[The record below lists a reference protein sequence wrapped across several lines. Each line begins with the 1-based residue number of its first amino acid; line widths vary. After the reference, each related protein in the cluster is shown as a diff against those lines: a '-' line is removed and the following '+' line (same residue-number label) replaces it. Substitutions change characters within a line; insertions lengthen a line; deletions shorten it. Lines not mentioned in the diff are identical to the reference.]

1 MSTRFSESTVEL
13 AAIDYFRELGYSY
26 LHAEVIA
33 PDGSAPER
41 ARWTDVILERR
52 LRTALTRINRHL
64 PDEAL
69 EQAARRALV
78 SNEPGLF
85 QSNRAFHR
93 ALASGVD
100 VEYRTPA
107 GGIKGDKCWLVDFDD
122 PARNDWLVVN
132 QMTVVEG
139 QIKRRPDLVLF
150 INGIPL
156 ALFELKNP
164 GDQNATVKD
173 AYNQVRTYID
183 QVPRLFQT
191 NELIVISDG
200 TEARIG
206 TITSGPERFAP
217 WKTIDG
223 SGLAADDRVKLQV
236 LVLGVFEQRR
246 LLDLIRNFLVFDV
259 RETQL
264 TKKLAGYHQ
273 FHAVNKALEATIRA
287 SRPKGDRRA
296 GVVWHTQ
303 GSGKS
308 LSMVFFAGKLIRNP
322 AMENPTL
329 VLLTDRNDLDEQLH
343 GEFAASPDLIPPPQ
357 RAESRAELRELLTVA
372 SGGVVFTTIQK
383 FLPPSGEQYPL
394 LSDRRNIVVIADEA
408 HRSQYD
414 FIDGFAHHMRSALPN
429 ATFIGFTGTPIEL
442 SDRSTPAVF
451 GDYIDVYD
459 VTQAVLD
466 GATVPI
472 YYEGRLARIDLDPTE
487 RPNIDPDFE
496 EVTEAEEEQTKR
508 RLKSKWARQEALVGA
523 GKRIG
528 LVAQDL
534 VDHWEK
540 RVEANPGKGMVVCMS
555 RRICV
560 QLYDAIVALRPDWDS
575 KDDESGVIKVVMTG
589 SAADD
594 LHWQRHIRN
603 SERMEKIKAR
613 LRNSDD
619 PLRLVIVR
627 DMWLTGFDAPP
638 LHTMYVDKPM
648 RGHGLMQAIAR
659 VNRVFGEKQ
668 GGLIVDYIGIAE
680 SLKRALA
687 DYSERDRGETGI
699 PQEQA
704 VALFKEKFEVTA
716 AILHRFDHSKFLTGK
731 PSQQLAVVA
740 AALEHILAQEDGKSR
755 FIGAATAM
763 SRAFALAVPA
773 DDVLALREEV
783 AFLQVLRAALLK
795 GAAGDRFHRDD
806 LDLAVGQIVS
816 RAITSGEVLDIFSAA
831 GLAKPNISV
840 LSDAFLAE
848 VRGLPHKNLAVEAL
862 ERLLNEEIKSRAK
875 SNVVQARTFAEKL
888 EEAIRAYQNR
898 TVEAAK
904 VIEELIQLARDM
916 RDAAQRGDRL
926 GLRDDELA
934 FYDALA
940 SNESAIAEL
949 GDEALKKIARELV
962 ESVRHSVTIDWN
974 IRESVRAGMR
984 ARIKRLLRK
993 HGYPP
998 DKTEGATQLVLEQ
1011 AEVLSE
1017 HWPISGDAASKS
1029 VSA

>member
-1 MSTRFSESTVEL
+1 MTFRFSESTVEL

-26 LHAEVIA
+26 LHGEVIA
-33 PDGSAPER
+33 PDGPAPER
-41 ARWTDVILERR
+41 VKWSDVILEDR
-52 LRTALTRINRHL
+52 LRKALARVNPHL
-64 PDEAL
+64 PSEAH

-78 SNEPGLF
+78 SSEPGLF
-85 QSNRAFHR
+85 QSNRAFHK
-93 ALASGVD
+93 ALAGGVD
-100 VEYRTPA
+100 VEYRNPD
-107 GGIKGDKCWLVDFDD
+107 GRIRGDKCWLVDFVN
-122 PARNDWLVVN
+122 PALNDWLVVN

-139 QIKRRPDLVLF
+139 QIKRRPDVVLF
-150 INGIPL
+150 VNGIPL
-156 ALFELKNP
+156 GLFEFKNP
-164 GDQNATVKD
+164 GDENATVKG
-173 AYNQVRTYID
+173 AYNQLRTYID
-183 QVPRLFQT
+183 QVPRLFHT
-191 NELIVISDG
+191 NELLVISDG
-200 TEARIG
+200 TEARLG
-206 TITSGPERFAP
+206 TISSGPERFAP

-236 LVLGVFEQRR
+236 LVLGVFEPRR
-246 LLDLIRNFLVFDV
+246 FLDLIRNFLVFDV
-259 RETQL
+259 REAQPS
-264 TKKLAGYHQ
+264 KKLAGYHQ
-273 FHAVNKALEATIRA
+273 FHAVNKAVEATIRA
-287 SRPKGDRRA
+287 SRPTGDRRA

-322 AMENPTL
+322 VMENPTL

-383 FLPPSGEQYPL
+383 FLPPPGEQYPM
-394 LSDRRNIVVIADEA
+394 LSNRRNIVVIADEA

-414 FIDGFAHHMRSALPN
+414 FIDGFAHHMRTALPN

-540 RVEANPGKGMVVCMS
+540 RLEANPGKGMVVCMS

-560 QLYDAIVALRPDWDS
+560 QLYDAIVALRPEWDS
-575 KDDESGVIKVVMTG
+575 NDDESGVIKVVMTG

-613 LRNSDD
+613 LRNPDD

-680 SLKRALA
+680 NLKRALA

-704 VALFKEKFEVTA
+704 VALFKEKFEVAA
-716 AILHRFDHSKFLTGK
+716 AILYRFDHSKFLTGK

-755 FIGAATAM
+755 FIAAATAM

-773 DDVLALREEV
+773 DDALALREEV

-795 GAAGDRFHRDD
+795 GGAGDRFHRDD

-862 ERLLNEEIKSRAK
+862 ERLLNEEIKARSK
-875 SNVVQARTFAEKL
+875 TNVVQARTFAEKL

-916 RDAAQRGDRL
+916 REAAQRGERL
-926 GLRDDELA
+926 GLHDDELA

-1017 HWPISGDAASKS
+1017 HWP
-1029 VSA
+1029 VSAMP

>member
-1 MSTRFSESTVEL
+1 VSKRFSESTVEL

-26 LHAEVIA
+26 LHGEVIA

-41 ARWTDVILERR
+41 ARWTDAILERR
-52 LRTALTRINRHL
+52 LRTALTRINPHL
-64 PDEAL
+64 PEEAL

-100 VEYRTPA
+100 VEYRTPD
-107 GGIKGDKCWLVDFDD
+107 GRIKGNKCWLVDFDN

-191 NELIVISDG
+191 NELLVISDG

-264 TKKLAGYHQ
+264 SKKLAGYHQ

-308 LSMVFFAGKLIRNP
+308 LSMVFFAGKLIRSP

-383 FLPPSGEQYPL
+383 FLPPPGEQYPL
-394 LSDRRNIVVIADEA
+394 LSNRRNIVVIADEA

-414 FIDGFAHHMRSALPN
+414 FIDGFAHHMRSAVPN

-472 YYEGRLARIDLDPTE
+472 YYEGRLARIDLDPAE

-560 QLYDAIVALRPDWDS
+560 QLYSAIVALRPDWDS

-613 LRNSDD
+613 LRNPND

-704 VALFKEKFEVTA
+704 VAVFKEKFEVAA

-740 AALEHILAQEDGKSR
+740 AALEQILAQEDGKSR
-755 FIGAATAM
+755 FIAAATAM

-773 DDVLALREEV
+773 DDALALREEV

-795 GAAGDRFHRDD
+795 GGAGDRFHRDD

-862 ERLLNEEIKSRAK
+862 ERLLNEEIKARSK
-875 SNVVQARTFAEKL
+875 TNVVQARTFAEKL

-898 TVEAAK
+898 TMEAAK

-916 RDAAQRGDRL
+916 REAAQRGERL
-926 GLRDDELA
+926 GLHDDELA

-998 DKTEGATQLVLEQ
+998 DKTDGATQLVLEQ

-1017 HWPISGDAASKS
+1017 HWPISGDVGPNS

>member
-1 MSTRFSESTVEL
+1 MHFTESTVEL

-26 LHAEVIA
+26 LHGEVIA
-33 PDGSAPER
+33 PDGPAPER
-41 ARWTDVILERR
+41 ATWSDVVLVKR
-52 LRTALTRINRHL
+52 LGVAIARINPHL
-64 PDEAL
+64 PEEARD
-69 EQAARRALV
+69 QAARRVLV
-78 SNEPGLF
+78 PSEPGLF
-85 QSNRAFHR
+85 QTNRAFHK
-93 ALASGVD
+93 ALAGGVD
-100 VEYRTPA
+100 VEYRTPD
-107 GGIKGDKCWLVDFDD
+107 GRIRGDKCWLIDFDN
-122 PARNDWLVVN
+122 PHRNDWLVVN

-139 QIKRRPDLVLF
+139 KTKRRPDVVVF

-156 ALFELKNP
+156 GLFELKNP
-164 GDQNATVKD
+164 GDENATVKG
-173 AYNQVRTYID
+173 AHNQLRTYID
-183 QVPRLFQT
+183 QVPRLFHT
-191 NELIVISDG
+191 NELLVISDG

-236 LVLGVFEQRR
+236 LILGVFEQRR

-259 RETQL
+259 RESQL
-264 TKKLAGYHQ
+264 SKKLAGYHQ
-273 FHAVNKALEATIRA
+273 FHAVNKALAATIRA

-308 LSMVFFAGKLIRNP
+308 LSMVFFAGKLIRNL

-383 FLPPSGEQYPL
+383 FLPPPGEQYPL

-575 KDDESGVIKVVMTG
+575 KDDELGAIKVVMTG

-613 LRNSDD
+613 LRNPDD

-659 VNRVFGEKQ
+659 VNRVFREKQ

-704 VALFKEKFEVTA
+704 VALFKEKFEVAA

-740 AALEHILAQEDGKSR
+740 AALEQILAQEDGKSR
-755 FIGAATAM
+755 FIAAATAM

-773 DDVLALREEV
+773 DDALALREEV

-795 GAAGDRFHRDD
+795 GGAGDRFHRDD

-862 ERLLNEEIKSRAK
+862 ERLLNEEIKARAK

-904 VIEELIQLARDM
+904 VIEELIQLARAM
-916 RDAAQRGDRL
+916 RDAAQRGERL
-926 GLRDDELA
+926 GLSDDELA

-962 ESVRHSVTIDWN
+962 ESVRHSVTIDWS

>member
-1 MSTRFSESTVEL
+1 
-13 AAIDYFRELGYSY
+13 
-26 LHAEVIA
+26 
-33 PDGSAPER
+33 
-41 ARWTDVILERR
+41 
-52 LRTALTRINRHL
+52 
-64 PDEAL
+64 
-69 EQAARRALV
+69 
-78 SNEPGLF
+78 
-85 QSNRAFHR
+85 
-93 ALASGVD
+93 
-100 VEYRTPA
+100 
-107 GGIKGDKCWLVDFDD
+107 
-122 PARNDWLVVN
+122 
-132 QMTVVEG
+132 MTVVEG
-139 QIKRRPDLVLF
+139 QTKRRPDVVVF
-150 INGIPL
+150 INGIPIG
-156 ALFELKNP
+156 LFELKNP
-164 GDQNATVKD
+164 GDENATVKN
-173 AYNQVRTYID
+173 AFNQLRTYVD
-183 QVPRLFQT
+183 QVPRLFHT
-191 NELIVISDG
+191 NELLVISDG

-246 LLDLIRNFLVFDV
+246 LLDLIRNFVVFDV

-264 TKKLAGYHQ
+264 SKKLAGYHQ

-308 LSMVFFAGKLIRNP
+308 LSMVFFAGKLIRHP

-357 RAESRAELRELLTVA
+357 RAETRVELRELLTVA

-383 FLPPSGEQYPL
+383 FLPPPGEQYPM
-394 LSDRRNIVVIADEA
+394 LSNRRNIVVIADEA

-451 GDYIDVYD
+451 GNYIDVYD

-472 YYEGRLARIDLDPTE
+472 YYEGRLARIDLDPAE

-523 GKRIG
+523 ERRIG
-528 LVAQDL
+528 LVAEDL

-560 QLYDAIVALRPDWDS
+560 HLYDAIVALRPEWDS
-575 KDDESGVIKVVMTG
+575 NDDGSGVIKVVMTG

-613 LRNSDD
+613 LRDPDD

-704 VALFKEKFEVTA
+704 VALFKEKLEVAA
-716 AILHRFDHSKFLTGK
+716 AILDRFDHSKFLTGK

-755 FIGAATAM
+755 FIAAATAM

-773 DDVLALREEV
+773 DDALAQREEV

-795 GAAGDRFHRDD
+795 GGVGGRFHRDD

-816 RAITSGEVLDIFSAA
+816 RAVASGEVLDIFSAA

-848 VRGLPHKNLAVEAL
+848 VRGLTHKNLAVEAL
-862 ERLLNEEIKSRAK
+862 ERLLNEEIKSRSK
-875 SNVVQARTFAEKL
+875 TNVVQARTFAEKL

-916 RDAAQRGDRL
+916 REAAQRGERL

-940 SNESAIAEL
+940 SNESAINEL
-949 GDEALKKIARELV
+949 GDEALKMIARELV

-974 IRESVRAGMR
+974 VRESVRAGMR

-1011 AEVLSE
+1011 AEALSE
-1017 HWPISGDAASKS
+1017 HWPISVDATPHSAS
-1029 VSA
+1029 A